1 MSSAEDARLAA
12 GQAPPASWR
21 FLLRPRWLGWHLA
34 MLASVA
40 GMLALGY
47 WQLRRAEAG
56 NALSWAYTFEWPV
69 FAVFAVVFWAKT
81 IRDEFHPPQAGQ
93 AGGRPEPGAGAPA
106 PGPAGP
112 GEARGPGQAEPADEA
127 PAADNADLARLQEQV

>member
-1 MSSAEDARLAA
+1 MSSAEDARPATR
-12 GQAPPASWR
+12 QAPPASWR

-47 WQLRRAEAG
+47 WQMRRAEAG

-69 FAVFAVVFWAKT
+69 FAVFAIVFWVKT
-81 IRDEFHPPQAGQ
+81 IRDEL
-93 AGGRPEPGAGAPA
+93 RPEQAAAGHCC
-106 PGPAGP
+106 
-112 GEARGPGQAEPADEA
+112 R
-127 PAADNADLARLQEQV
+127 RRT